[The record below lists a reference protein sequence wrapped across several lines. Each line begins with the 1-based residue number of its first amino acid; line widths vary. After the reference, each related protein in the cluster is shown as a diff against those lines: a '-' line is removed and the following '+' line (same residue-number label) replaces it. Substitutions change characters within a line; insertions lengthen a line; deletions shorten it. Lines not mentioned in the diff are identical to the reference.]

1 MIYGDRIRFRHAER
15 SDVPIFVNW
24 LNDPEVRQGI
34 LLYLPVSQAEEENW
48 FENMLKRA
56 PDERVLCIEARQPA
70 VEGQPESWKH
80 IGNCGFHNIDWRNRS
95 SEIGII
101 IGDKT
106 AWNQGYGT
114 ESVRLLVKL
123 GFETLNLNRIFLH
136 VFETNPRAVKCYEK
150 AGFVHEGRQ
159 RQGERQDG
167 RYIDVLVM
175 SILQEEWRAQNA

>member
-24 LNDPEVRQGI
+24 LNDPEVR
-34 LLYLPVSQAEEENW
+34 
-48 FENMLKRA
+48 
-56 PDERVLCIEARQPA
+56 
-70 VEGQPESWKH
+70 
-80 IGNCGFHNIDWRNRS
+80 RNRS

-101 IGDKT
+101 IGDKS

-123 GFETLNLNRIFLH
+123 GFETLNLNRIYLH

-159 RQGERQDG
+159 RQGEWQDG
-167 RYIDVLVM
+167 RFIDVLVM